1 LINKTLKSYSIRI
14 LKYKVTGGYRMSNR
28 SEEKRYHLQ
37 RRINKYIV
45 YTLKLLFVP
54 LLVLTAGLTDMVH
67 AMAGQPG
74 GGGGGPQGPMAM
86 LQSFLPLILIF
97 VIFYFLL
104 IRPQSKKAKEHKQ
117 MLENLKKGDKVMTNG
132 GIYGIIEEIDA
143 ETATLKVGIKDDVRI
158 KVNRGYIAGLR
169 TKE

>member
-1 LINKTLKSYSIRI
+1 
-14 LKYKVTGGYRMSNR
+14 MPNR
-28 SEEKRYHLQ
+28 TEEKTHHLQ
-37 RRINKYIV
+37 CRINKYIA
-45 YTLKLLFVP
+45 YSFKLLIFP
-54 LLVLTAGLTDMVH
+54 ILLIAGPTDAVY

-74 GGGGGPQGPMAM
+74 GTGGGPQGTMAM

-132 GIYGIIEEIDA
+132 GIYGIIEDIDA
-143 ETATLKVGIKDDVRI
+143 ETATLKVGIKDDVKI
-158 KVNRGYIAGLR
+158 KVSRAYIAGLR

>member
-1 LINKTLKSYSIRI
+1 MR
-14 LKYKVTGGYRMSNR
+14 NR
-28 SEEKRYHLQ
+28 TKDHMQ
-37 RRINKYIV
+37 RRINKYVV
-45 YTLKLLFVP
+45 YSFKLFIFP
-54 LLVLTAGLTDMVH
+54 MLLIAAATGAVF

-74 GGGGGPQGPMAM
+74 GAAGSGPQGPMAM

-132 GIYGIIEEIDA
+132 GIYGIIEDIDT
-143 ETATLKVGIKDDVRI
+143 ETATLKVGIKDDVKI